1 MQATSVHSRKKAF
14 KAEVVVVPDAQ
25 WKQIVDYHTT
35 AQNLPPI
42 LKPPGSTVDT
52 ATDAFWGSGDNEL
65 HLERGPRGGLHYT
78 GDGSEVFT
86 LCKSVEEV
94 ASLFKTLVSISGV
107 QNIKTPYQIIKILKI
122 DWHGKLRIEQIAY
135 GSVYIVKGE
144 ENLASTAVAASY
156 VEGVIHNPNYPELT
170 FGGGGQEFFR
180 SCSPVANLVP
190 LAAAVAG
197 VGLLA
202 GILLSWRG
210 K

>member
-65 HLERGPRGGLHYT
+65 HLIRGEKNALHYD
-78 GDGSEVFT
+78 GDSSELFS
-86 LCKSVEEV
+86 LCSSVEKAKARFATLRAIPGVEV
-94 ASLFKTLVSISGV
+94 KIPFQVISFLRI
-107 QNIKTPYQIIKILKI
+107 NLLR
-122 DWHGKLRIEQIAY
+122 KLRIERIAY
-135 GSVYIVKGE
+135 GSVYIAKNE
-144 ENLASTAVAASY
+144 KNLAESY
-156 VEGVIHNPNYPELT
+156 VEGVIHNPNYPEMM
-170 FGGGGQEFFR
+170 GGGGQLGFNQECT
-180 SCSPVANLVP
+180 SSAKLVS

-197 VGLLA
+197 VSLLA
-202 GILLSWRG
+202 GILLGLGRRG
-210 K
+210 R